1 MNKFD
6 RITAILIHLQSKR
19 LVTAQELSD
28 RFEVSLRTIYRD
40 IESLTNAGVPIL
52 GEIGVGYS
60 MMEGYRLPPV
70 MFTQEEAIAFLMA
83 EKIIDKYADTENNK
97 LFQSALFKV
106 KSVLRNAEKKA
117 VEDIENRISIIKSS
131 EKSIVVDKTI
141 PLVLRS
147 VIDKEILQITYTVLD
162 ASNSKTILI
171 EPIGIFNENGIWNTI
186 AFSHDT
192 GSYRHFRIDRIS
204 QIKLTGKP
212 FSKEHF
218 SLNEYFESLK
228 KKETVF
234 KPVISINKNVAHY
247 IEEQKYKYGFVS
259 QQEQGPDIEMTFE
272 STCLQTFSRWFL
284 TIADNAKVLE
294 PKELKLLLKEIVTN
308 ISKNL

>member
-40 IESLTNAGVPIL
+40 IESLNNAGVPIL
-52 GEIGVGYS
+52 GELGVGYS

-83 EKIIDKYADTENNK
+83 EKIIDKYADTDNNRH
-97 LFQSALFKV
+97 FQSALFKV
-106 KSVLRNAEKKA
+106 KSVLRSGEKNT
-117 VEDIENRISIIKSS
+117 VEEIGNRISVIKSS
-131 EKSIVVDKTI
+131 EKSIVVDKTL

-147 VIDKEILQITYTVLD
+147 VTDKEILQMTYTVLD
-162 ASNSKTILI
+162 SSNSRTILI
-171 EPIGIFNENGIWNTI
+171 EPIGIYNENGVWSTI
-186 AFSHDT
+186 AFNHDT
-192 GSYRHFRIDRIS
+192 GSYRHFRIDRTS
-204 QIKLTGKP
+204 QIRLTGKP

-218 SLNEYFESLK
+218 SLKEYFESLK
-228 KKETVF
+228 KKETIYR
-234 KPVISINKNVAHY
+234 PVISINKEVAHY
-247 IEEQKYKYGFVS
+247 IEEQKYKYGFIN
-259 QQEQGPDIEMTFE
+259 QQEKGNEIEMTFE
-272 STCLQTFSRWFL
+272 TTCLQTFARWFI
-284 TIADNAKVLE
+284 TIADNAKILE
-294 PKELKLLLKEIVTN
+294 TNDLKALLKDIVAG

>member
-40 IESLTNAGVPIL
+40 IESLSNAGVPIL
-52 GEIGVGYS
+52 GELGVGYS

-83 EKIIDKYADTENNK
+83 EKIIDKYGDTENNK
-97 LFQSALFKV
+97 FFQSALFKV

-117 VEDIENRISIIKSS
+117 VEDVEDRISIIKSS
-131 EKSIVVDKTI
+131 EKSIVVDKTF

-162 ASNSKTILI
+162 AANSKTILI
-171 EPIGIFNENGIWNTI
+171 EPIGVFNENGIWNTI
-186 AFSHDT
+186 AYSHDT

-204 QIKLTGKP
+204 QIQLTAKP

-218 SLNEYFESLK
+218 SLNEYFTSLK

-259 QQEQGPDIEMTFE
+259 QQEKGSAIKMTFE
-272 STCLQTFSRWFL
+272 CTCLQTFSRWFL
-284 TIADNAKVLE
+284 TIADNAKILE
-294 PKELKLLLKEIVTN
+294 PKELKLLLKEIIMN
-308 ISKNL
+308 ISKNY

>member
-40 IESLTNAGVPIL
+40 IESLSNAGVPVL

-83 EKIIDKYADTENNK
+83 EKIIDKYADTENNRH
-97 LFQSALFKV
+97 FQSALFKV
-106 KSVLRNAEKKA
+106 KSVLRSGEKNT
-117 VEDIENRISIIKSS
+117 VEDIENRISVIKSS
-131 EKSIVVDKTI
+131 EKSIVVDKTL

-147 VIDKEILQITYTVLD
+147 VTEKSILQITYTVLD

-171 EPIGIFNENGIWNTI
+171 EPIGIYNENGIWSTI
-186 AFSHDT
+186 AFNHDT

-204 QIKLTGKP
+204 QVKYTGKP
-212 FSKEHF
+212 FSKEHL
-218 SLNEYFESLK
+218 SLRDYFESLK
-228 KKETVF
+228 KEETVF
-234 KPVISINKNVAHY
+234 RPVISINKEIAHY
-247 IEEQKYKYGFVS
+247 IEEQKHKYGFTS
-259 QQEQGPDIEMTFE
+259 QQEKGNEIEMTFE
-272 STCLQTFSRWFL
+272 TTCLQTFSRWFL
-284 TIADNAKVLE
+284 TIADNAKILE
-294 PKELKLLLKEIVTN
+294 TNELKALLKEIVAN